1 MEAMSATVTM
11 AVPLSVLVERVVI
24 EGGDSLSETE
34 PLTAVICRIVPEEDT
49 SSYDDVVT
57 SLP

>member
-1 MEAMSATVTM
+1 MTM

>member
-1 MEAMSATVTM
+1 MESVCSS
-11 AVPLSVLVERVVI
+11 VVESVLVERVVI